1 MFSVSYRQ
9 LLRAPLSREIHSF
22 IRTRSAGLPDG
33 FKFFPEFLSLSEQR
47 TLLSV
52 ALSKLDSTET
62 KQARKQRRD
71 FLTNHPQEHRAVEDI
86 FLPDAY
92 YNFQEGHYDGVIRHY
107 REMHLSSWPEDQ
119 NPGLSFILARLQG
132 LYPTL
137 EIQTHL
143 LHLSSVGEI
152 LGHVDNIEASGTWI
166 LGVSLGAARVLR
178 MESTSNPDDSF
189 EVLLPSGSV
198 YLQMDSVRY
207 DYNHSVLKASHFLGC
222 EIKAGQRVSIM
233 IRDRKE
239 VPTSN
244 S

>member
-1 MFSVSYRQ
+1 MHT
-9 LLRAPLSREIHSF
+9 L
-22 IRTRSAGLPDG
+22 RTRSAGLPEG

-47 TLLSV
+47 TLLSA
-52 ALSKLDSTET
+52 ALFKLDSTET
-62 KQARKQRRD
+62 KQARKKRRD
-71 FLTNHPQEHRAVEDI
+71 FLANHPQGHRVIEDI

-132 LYPTL
+132 LYPTSNV
-137 EIQTHL
+137 QTHL

-152 LGHVDNIEASGTWI
+152 LEHVDNIEASGTWI

-178 MESTSNPDDSF
+178 MVSTSNPKESF

-198 YLQMDSVRY
+198 YLQMQVQDSVRY
-207 DYNHSVLKASHFLGC
+207 DYKHSVLKAGGD
-222 EIKAGQRVSIM
+222 IKAGQRVSIM

-239 VPTSN
+239 VPTFN
-244 S
+244 T

>member
-1 MFSVSYRQ
+1 MLYAGYRR
-9 LLRAPLSREIHSF
+9 LLYAPLSREIHSLR
-22 IRTRSAGLPDG
+22 IRSGDLPEG
-33 FKFFPEFLSLSEQR
+33 FKIFPEFLSISEQR
-47 TLLSV
+47 ILLSA

-71 FLTNHPQEHRAVEDI
+71 FITNHPREHRTIEDI

-107 REMHLSSWPEDQ
+107 REMHLSSWPVDQ
-119 NPGLSFILARLQG
+119 NPGLSFILARLQR
-132 LYPTL
+132 LYPTSNT
-137 EIQTHL
+137 QTHL

-178 MESTSNPDDSF
+178 MESTSDPEDFF

-207 DYNHSVLKASHFLGC
+207 DYNHSVLKAGDFLGR
-222 EIKAGQRVSIM
+222 EVKAGQRVSIM
-233 IRDRKE
+233 VRDRKE
-239 VPTSN
+239 APTFN

>member
-1 MFSVSYRQ
+1 MFPSSYRR
-9 LLRAPLSREIHSF
+9 LLYAPLTREIHSF
-22 IRTRSAGLPDG
+22 IRTKSAGLPEG

-47 TLLSV
+47 TLLSA
-52 ALSKLDSTET
+52 ALSKLDSAES
-62 KQARKQRRD
+62 KQARKRRKD
-71 FLTNHPQEHRAVEDI
+71 FLANHPQEHRATEDL
-86 FLPDAY
+86 FLPDAC

-132 LYPTL
+132 LYPTSNT
-137 EIQTHL
+137 QTHI

-152 LGHVDNIEASGTWI
+152 LGHVDNVEASGTWI
-166 LGVSLGAARVLR
+166 LGISLGAARVLR
-178 MESTSNPDDSF
+178 MESTSNPEDSF

-207 DYNHSVLKASHFLGC
+207 DYNHSVLKAGHFHGC

-239 VPTSN
+239 IPTFN

>member
-1 MFSVSYRQ
+1 MFTAYRR
-9 LLRAPLSREIHSF
+9 LLYAPLSREIHSF
-22 IRTRSAGLPDG
+22 VRTRSASLPEG
-33 FKFFPEFLSLSEQR
+33 FKFFPEFLSPTEQR
-47 TLLSV
+47 ILLSA

-71 FLTNHPQEHRAVEDI
+71 FLASHPQRHCAIEDV

-107 REMHLSSWPEDQ
+107 REMHLSFWPEDQ

-132 LYPTL
+132 LYPTSN
-137 EIQTHL
+137 IQTHI

-178 MESTSNPDDSF
+178 MESTSNPEDSF

-207 DYNHSVLKASHFLGC
+207 DYNHSVLKAGRFLGC
-222 EIKAGQRVSIM
+222 EIKTGQRVSIM
-233 IRDRKE
+233 VRDRKE
-239 VPTSN
+239 VPTLN

>member
-1 MFSVSYRQ
+1 MLSASYRR
-9 LLRAPLSREIHSF
+9 LLCAPLSREMHTLRS
-22 IRTRSAGLPDG
+22 RSAGLPEG
-33 FKFFPEFLSLSEQR
+33 FKFFPKFLSLSEQR
-47 TLLSV
+47 TLLSA
-52 ALSKLDSTET
+52 ALFKLDSTES

-71 FLTNHPQEHRAVEDI
+71 FLANHPQEHRVIEDI

-119 NPGLSFILARLQG
+119 NPGLSLILARLQG
-132 LYPTL
+132 LYPTSN
-137 EIQTHL
+137 IQTHL

-152 LGHVDNIEASGTWI
+152 LEHVDNIEASGTWI
-166 LGVSLGAARVLR
+166 LGASLGAARLLR
-178 MESTSNPDDSF
+178 MESTSNPEESF

-207 DYNHSVLKASHFLGC
+207 DYKHSVLKAGGD
-222 EIKAGQRVSIM
+222 IKAGQRVSIM

-239 VPTSN
+239 VPTFN
-244 S
+244 T